1 MQREN
6 KSDDWVKLV
15 LRRFRAQVGL
25 RVLSMSAFLRRNQLQ
40 VASKPTTK
48 APHGYYNLDF

>member
-25 RVLSMSAFLRRNQLQ
+25 RVLSMSAFLRRNKLQ

-48 APHGYYNLDF
+48 APHGHYNLDF

>member
-40 VASKPTTK
+40 RASKPTTK
-48 APHGYYNLDF
+48 APHGDYNLDF